1 MDQLSPQ
8 DAQFLYMESEGS
20 RTPLTSISIFDQS
33 TVPGGEVVR
42 FKDILDHV
50 ESRLHM
56 SPLFK
61 RRLVRV
67 PLELDFPYW
76 VDDEHFDL
84 EYHVR
89 HGRLPEPAD
98 WRQFCIHMARY
109 HSRPLD
115 MDRPLWEMYVV
126 EGLDNLDGFPKG
138 SYAIATKIHHAAA
151 DGKALVDFFAALADI
166 DNKGTPAVPS
176 SMAKLR
182 RSPEPTL
189 LEMGVRAAWHTVRS
203 PIGMTDAVM
212 RSLPSV
218 YRAAQ
223 NLLSSRED
231 EKQAVPNTRFN
242 GSVSPHKM
250 FGAKAFRLDDFK
262 AIRVAVP
269 NCTIN
274 DVVLAVCGGALRKYL
289 DKHEE
294 LPGRSLVAW
303 VPINARPANADD
315 TGEGGNNVTSMT
327 APIYTHVADPVER
340 LQRIQAATKRSKAAR
355 AGVSARL
362 MTDLSQHVP
371 AATQVLAG
379 RLVLRAGM
387 ASRTCNLFI
396 SNVPGP
402 QVPLYMNGALQVG
415 AYGLA
420 PLVNGMG
427 LFIATPSYNGEIT
440 FNVTSTRE
448 ALPDIEFFVSCIEAS
463 VEELKRA
470 TQPKKKAT
478 RKKAAKKKAAKKP
491 AAKKRASKKK
501 AAKKPAAKKRTSKK
515 KAAKKKKALSA

>member
-8 DAQFLYMESEGS
+8 DAQFLYLESEDNL
-20 RTPLTSISIFDQS
+20 THLTSISIFDQS
-33 TVPGGEVVR
+33 TVPDGKVVR
-42 FKDILDHV
+42 FKDILAHV
-50 ESRLHM
+50 ENRLHM
-56 SPLFK
+56 SPMFK

-84 EYHVR
+84 ECHVR
-89 HGRLPEPAD
+89 HSRLPEPGD
-98 WRQFCIHMARY
+98 WRQFCIYMARY

-115 MDRPLWEMYVV
+115 MNRPLWEMYII
-126 EGLDNLDGFPKG
+126 EGLDNVDWLPKG

-151 DGKALVDFFAALADI
+151 DGKALMDFFAAMADI
-166 DNKGTPAVPS
+166 DNKGTPAVPLDT
-176 SMAKLR
+176 ARLR
-182 RSPEPTL
+182 RSPMPSL
-189 LEMGVRAAWHTVRS
+189 LDMAVRAAWHTVRS

-218 YRAAQ
+218 YHAAQ
-223 NLLSSRED
+223 NTLSAQRENRY
-231 EKQAVPNTRFN
+231 EVPHTRFN

-262 AIRVAVP
+262 AVRPAVEG
-269 NCTIN
+269 CTIN
-274 DVVLAVCGGALRKYL
+274 DVILAVCGGALRRYL
-289 DKHEE
+289 QHHGE
-294 LPGRSLVAW
+294 LPDDSLLAW
-303 VPINARPANADD
+303 VPINARQVNSVNPDSP
-315 TGEGGNNVTSMT
+315 GNKVTSMT
-327 APIYTHVADPVER
+327 APIFTDVADPIER
-340 LQRIQAATKRSKAAR
+340 LGCIYSATRLSKEAKS
-355 AGVSARL
+355 GISARL

-448 ALPDIEFFVSCIEAS
+448 IVPDMEFFIDCLDAEVAALRSK
-463 VEELKRA
+463 LKPQRA
-470 TQPKKKAT
+470 KKK
-478 RKKAAKKKAAKKP
+478 AKKKAARKK
-491 AAKKRASKKK
+491 S
-501 AAKKPAAKKRTSKK
+501 
-515 KAAKKKKALSA
+515 AAKKKTTTD

>member
-8 DAQFLYMESEGS
+8 DAQFLYLESPENL
-20 RTPLTSISIFDQS
+20 THLTSIAIFDQS

-42 FKDILDHV
+42 FKDILNHV

-61 RRLVRV
+61 RRLVHV

-84 EYHVR
+84 EYHIR
-89 HGRLPEPAD
+89 HGRLPEPGD
-98 WRQFCIHMARY
+98 WRQFCIHVARY

-115 MDRPLWEMYVV
+115 MNRPLWEMYVI
-126 EGLDNLDGFPKG
+126 EGLDNIDWLPKG
-138 SYAIATKIHHAAA
+138 SYALVTKIHHSAV
-151 DGKALVDFFAALADI
+151 DGKAIMDFFGALADI
-166 DNKGTPAVPS
+166 DNKGTPAVPLN
-176 SMAKLR
+176 MARLR
-182 RSPEPTL
+182 RSPKPGVVD
-189 LEMGVRAAWHTVRS
+189 MAVRAAWHTVRS
-203 PIGMTDAVM
+203 PIGLTDAIM
-212 RSLPSV
+212 RSVPSV
-218 YRAAQ
+218 YHAAQ
-223 NLLSSRED
+223 KVLTAQNKD
-231 EKQAVPNTRFN
+231 TQDVPDTRFN
-242 GSVSPHKM
+242 HAVSPRKM

-262 AIRVAVP
+262 AIKAAVP
-269 NCTIN
+269 GSTIN
-274 DVVLAVCGGALRKYL
+274 DVVLAVCGGALRRYL
-289 DKHEE
+289 EHHGE
-294 LPGRSLVAW
+294 LPDDSLIAW
-303 VPINARPANADD
+303 VPINARRSSRADANSP
-315 TGEGGNNVTSMT
+315 GNNVTSMT
-327 APIYTHVADPVER
+327 APIFTNVGDDVDR
-340 LQRIQAATKRSKAAR
+340 LDRIHEATQLSKEAK

-387 ASRTCNLFI
+387 AARTCNLFI
-396 SNVPGP
+396 SNIPGP

-448 ALPDIEFFVSCIEAS
+448 IMPDMEFFIECIDAS
-463 VEELKRA
+463 LESLKA
-470 TQPKKKAT
+470 AVIPKKKP
-478 RKKAAKKKAAKKP
+478 RKKKVAKKKAVKKKTGAAKSTAREQAPGAEPP
-491 AAKKRASKKK
+491 AA
-501 AAKKPAAKKRTSKK
+501 
-515 KAAKKKKALSA
+515 